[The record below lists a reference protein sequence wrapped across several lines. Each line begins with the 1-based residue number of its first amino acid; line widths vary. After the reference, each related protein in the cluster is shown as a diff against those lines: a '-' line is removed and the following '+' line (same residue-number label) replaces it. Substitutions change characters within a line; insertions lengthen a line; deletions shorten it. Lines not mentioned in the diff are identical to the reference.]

1 MVPVSLPAQPEQAA
15 NGSRLAIDLADASM
29 ASLADDRMAL
39 DEPDDEPPE
48 TGRQTPPYIAP
59 ASPSDSED
67 DGDESGGAQGGRR
80 VKKHASRLQRRSDV
94 IRRAKVRG
102 QGLPSPSQE
111 MRAWAAAEDPE
122 SVLAQVVEDD
132 EDDEGAE
139 GGAEEGDE
147 ENVPP
152 AAVAGPSRGN
162 KCKAAASSGE
172 GGTGGAVR
180 RGRL

>member
-1 MVPVSLPAQPEQAA
+1 MVPVSLSAQPDQTA

-29 ASLADDRMAL
+29 TSLADDRMAL
-39 DEPDDEPPE
+39 DEPPE
-48 TGRQTPPYIAP
+48 TVRQTPPYIAP

-67 DGDESGGAQGGRR
+67 DGDDGDESSGAQGGRR

-102 QGLPSPSQE
+102 QGPPAPLQE

-122 SVLAQVVEDD
+122 SVLAQVAEDD
-132 EDDEGAE
+132 EDDEGAG

-152 AAVAGPSRGN
+152 AAVTGPSRGN
-162 KCKAAASSGE
+162 KRKAAASSGE